1 MKGLDTRFVRTA
13 ARPDQFINDGLPQ
26 IAFAGRSNVGKSS
39 VINCLTGKSSLARV
53 SSVPGKTTSINY
65 YLVNEKFYFVD
76 LPGFG
81 YARTSQAEKERWAAL
96 MEDYFNRSGLLSL
109 GIQLV
114 DIRHDPMPGDMI
126 MTKWF
131 LAAGARFIV
140 AANKSDKISR
150 SAVPE
155 NSGDP
160 LRPRTAPTFRSL
172 SFPPVSAQEKGAP
185 ARDHGYAGVKK
196 GVFWSIS
203 GIFQRA

>member
-131 LAAGARFIV
+131 LAAGARFLV

-150 SAVPE
+150 SAVPGKLE
-155 NSGDP
+155 AIRSGLGLP
-160 LRPRTAPTFRSL
+160 PHVQVIEFSARLGTGKKELLREITGTLA
-172 SFPPVSAQEKGAP
+172 
-185 ARDHGYAGVKK
+185 
-196 GVFWSIS
+196 
-203 GIFQRA
+203 